1 MEFSRCARARV
12 PSKRI
17 AGARLKSGTG
27 EPESRLDAGLSK
39 LNSVS
44 EPEVDVVL
52 GDPNDPDERPAEP
65 ADIDGFGS
73 PRSEVLRIP

>member
-1 MEFSRCARARV
+1 MRAEN
-12 PSKRI
+12 PPNEKP
-17 AGARLKSGTG
+17 A
-27 EPESRLDAGLSK
+27 EAGLSK
-39 LNSVS
+39 LNSVA

-73 PRSEVLRIP
+73 PRSEELRIP

>member
-1 MEFSRCARARV
+1 MPLWSFQGAHGHAPVQLEKAAR
-12 PSKRI
+12 
-17 AGARLKSGTG
+17 G
-27 EPESRLDAGLSK
+27 GLSK

>member
-1 MEFSRCARARV
+1 
-12 PSKRI
+12 
-17 AGARLKSGTG
+17 L
-27 EPESRLDAGLSK
+27 AGLSK

-52 GDPNDPDERPAEP
+52 GDPNDPDERPATP

-73 PRSEVLRIP
+73 PRSEELRIP